1 MSHHGF
7 RNCIIVVSNKRDAI
21 WVVIDCLTKFTHF
34 ISVHIDYSLE
44 KLVELYVA
52 KIVRLH
58 GVPLSIISDRN
69 PRFTSRLWSKLR
81 EALGIKVEF

>member
-1 MSHHGF
+1 MDFVTALLLSL
-7 RNCIIVVSNKRDAI
+7 IKRDAI